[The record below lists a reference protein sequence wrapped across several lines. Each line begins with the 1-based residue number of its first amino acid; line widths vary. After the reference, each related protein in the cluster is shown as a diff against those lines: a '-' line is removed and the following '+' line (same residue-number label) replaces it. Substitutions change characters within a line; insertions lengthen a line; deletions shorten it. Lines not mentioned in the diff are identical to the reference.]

1 MVLAFIILST
11 MKTSTW
17 RKSVRSSIAI
27 IGVDEEMVR
36 EGDAFGESW
45 TH

>member
-1 MVLAFIILST
+1 MLAFIILST
-11 MKTSTW
+11 MKTSMW

-27 IGVDEEMVR
+27 TGVDEEMVR
-36 EGDAFGESW
+36 EGGAFGENW